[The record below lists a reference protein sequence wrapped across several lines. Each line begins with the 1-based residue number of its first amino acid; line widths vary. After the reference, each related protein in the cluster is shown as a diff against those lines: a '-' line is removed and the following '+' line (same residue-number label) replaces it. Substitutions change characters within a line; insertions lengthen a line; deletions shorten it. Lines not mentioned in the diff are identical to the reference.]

1 MCVLRLFCDGVEAH
15 EELVQR
21 LEQLLRLLCD
31 RVASLRGLKA
41 VLRSLFRAP
50 RLNARA
56 VKTGNAAE
64 GGGGRRSRACPLER
78 WLEEISPSSLSRL
91 RAARCGGERRG
102 EIWGDLPRLGSVLP
116 GAGRDGGR
124 YGEIFRV

>member
-1 MCVLRLFCDGVEAH
+1 MCVLRLLCDGVEAH

-31 RVASLRGLKA
+31 RVASLRGRKA

-56 VKTGNAAE
+56 VKTGSAAE
-64 GGGGRRSRACPLER
+64 CSGVRVLSSAGWSARVLQMQAPLTADWNAR
-78 WLEEISPSSLSRL
+78 VRVLLLETA
-91 RAARCGGERRG
+91 AAR
-102 EIWGDLPRLGSVLP
+102 PP
-116 GAGRDGGR
+116 A
-124 YGEIFRV
+124 

>member
-1 MCVLRLFCDGVEAH
+1 MCVLRLLCDGVEAH

-31 RVASLRGLKA
+31 RAASLRARKA

-64 GGGGRRSRACPLER
+64 GGGVRRSRL
-78 WLEEISPSSLSRL
+78 
-91 RAARCGGERRG
+91 
-102 EIWGDLPRLGSVLP
+102 
-116 GAGRDGGR
+116 
-124 YGEIFRV
+124 